1 MRSEIDALVRVVHAN
16 MQLLRGTRLRN
27 DSLGFVPVEREIR
40 DEFVVVLQ
48 FDHGIHVLQLAQRPD
63 QNHCTQLR
71 EELSV
76 QLGLLHPLENGE
88 KALHHVQRMELVLD
102 HVVESDQ
109 LLRQTD
115 ENILRAN
122 LGEEDGVLRFK
133 ADRVTHCKMRGGV
146 QQPENGLLLLSLVFE
161 VRMAFIV
168 SLRLVPK
175 RQSYR

>member
-1 MRSEIDALVRVVHAN
+1 
-16 MQLLRGTRLRN
+16 
-27 DSLGFVPVEREIR
+27 
-40 DEFVVVLQ
+40 
-48 FDHGIHVLQLAQRPD
+48 
-63 QNHCTQLR
+63 
-71 EELSV
+71 
-76 QLGLLHPLENGE
+76 
-88 KALHHVQRMELVLD
+88 MELVLD

-122 LGEEDGVLRFK
+122 FGEEDGVLRFK